1 MGQQLWMT
9 DNLGGYLSNDVLSK
23 QIRHSAQPIMK
34 FRQFVTA
41 EAAAGKNRGD
51 KVLFN
56 KISNISAAGGTLT
69 ETDTIPK
76 RNYTIVQ
83 GSLSVAEYGN
93 AIPWTLKAQTLAD
106 VQVPDIIKTVLR
118 NDMAKVLDSAAAAE
132 FKTSVYKAT
141 IVNTA
146 TTTFATGGVAT
157 ATSTGNMSDKNV
169 RDIIDK
175 MKTLNIPR
183 YDGSSYIC
191 IASTSSIRGLYDF
204 FEAKAIQTT
213 MKPMFNG
220 EIGQYYG
227 CRFIEETNILKNTI
241 GSSNG
246 FGEAVFVGGDAVKE
260 GIVIPEDIRIDLPK
274 DFGRDQAIAWY
285 YLGGFKQTW
294 DFTNDSETRIIHVTS
309 LGTG

>member
-1 MGQQLWMT
+1 MGQQIWAT
-9 DNLGGYLSNDVLSK
+9 DSLGGYLSNDVLSK
-23 QIRHSAQPIMK
+23 QIRHAAQPIMK
-34 FRQFVTA
+34 FRQFVNA
-41 EAAAGKNRGD
+41 EAAIGKNRGE

-56 KISNISAAGGTLT
+56 KISNISTAGGTLS
-69 ETDTIPK
+69 ETSTIPK

-83 GSLSVAEYGN
+83 ASMTVTEYGN

-141 IVNTA
+141 VTNTA
-146 TTTFATGGVAT
+146 TTTFATGGTAAAT
-157 ATSTGNMSDKNV
+157 ATGNMSDKNV
-169 RDIIDK
+169 RDVIDK
-175 MKTLNIPR
+175 LKTLNVPR
-183 YDGSSYIC
+183 YDGNNFIC
-191 IASTSSIRGLYDF
+191 IASTNSIRGLYDF

-241 GSSNG
+241 GSGSV
-246 FGEAVFVGGDAVKE
+246 FGEAVFVGGDAVRE
-260 GIVIPEDIRIDLPK
+260 GIVVPEDIRIDLPK

-294 DFTNDSETRIIHVTS
+294 DFTNDSETRIIHLTS
-309 LGTG
+309 LG